1 VAQPFGSL
9 WKMLHFCIATEGE
22 LKMYHRYEASVGDR
36 ICELQCVLKTIL
48 VYGVIVGI
56 ALSSF

>member
-1 VAQPFGSL
+1 
-9 WKMLHFCIATEGE
+9 
-22 LKMYHRYEASVGDR
+22 MYHRYEASVGDR